1 MCIVIVCFP
10 SCGVINFE
18 INLIFGIKPFF
29 YMAKKSRQKIKYLEN
44 KNRITY
50 IFSISLK
57 LWACYITGQWGEF
70 IVENATLYLH
80 ILSWHTEKFIFFWWN
95 IKFPKQ
101 NVDESDTGIDTMEHT
116 HTHTHTH
123 TQIYI
128 YTYIYTYMC
137 NIICIIY
144 IYI

>member
-18 INLIFGIKPFF
+18 INLIFGIKLFF

-101 NVDESDTGIDTMEHT
+101 NVDESDTGIDTMEYT
-116 HTHTHTH
+116 HTHTHTRTH
-123 TQIYI
+123 THTHSNIYI
-128 YTYIYTYMC
+128 H
-137 NIICIIY
+137 IY
-144 IYI
+144 IHIHV

>member
-80 ILSWHTEKFIFFWWN
+80 ILSWHTEKFISFFDEISNFRNRMLMSQTLELIQWN
-95 IKFPKQ
+95 
-101 NVDESDTGIDTMEHT
+101 THT

-123 TQIYI
+123 AHTHTLKYI
-128 YTYIYTYMC
+128 YTHIYTHTC
-137 NIICIIY
+137 VI
-144 IYI
+144 